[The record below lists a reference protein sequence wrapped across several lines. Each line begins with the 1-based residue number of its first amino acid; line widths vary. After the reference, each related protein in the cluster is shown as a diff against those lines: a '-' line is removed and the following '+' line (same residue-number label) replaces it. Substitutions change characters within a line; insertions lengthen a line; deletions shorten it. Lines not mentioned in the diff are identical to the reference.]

1 MPYRDEFNEIQR
13 EAWWTMPRVWG
24 FLAVVVLAIYCLGF
38 LATGGDLAIY
48 RFWAPKRANAER
60 AVFVETQSYVQGK
73 IATLSLARLQYQM
86 AEPGGAEREA
96 LRTYILSEAALI
108 EEAKLPA
115 DLRAFVHSLEG
126 AQ

>member
-1 MPYRDEFNEIQR
+1 MPYRDEFKEVER

-48 RFWAPKRANAER
+48 RFWAPKQENAKR

-73 IATLSLARLQYQM
+73 ISTLTLARLQYSQ
-86 AEPGGAEREA
+86 AEAGSAQREA
-96 LRTYILSEAALI
+96 LRAYILSEAAQI
-108 EEAKLPA
+108 DEDKLPA

-126 AQ
+126 VQ